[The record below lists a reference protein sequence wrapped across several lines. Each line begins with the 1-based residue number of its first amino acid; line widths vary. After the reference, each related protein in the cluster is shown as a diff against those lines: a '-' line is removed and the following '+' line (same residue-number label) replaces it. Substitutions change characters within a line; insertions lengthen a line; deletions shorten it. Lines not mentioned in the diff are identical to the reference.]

1 MKEQRR
7 DNKGRI
13 LHTGESQRKDGK
25 YLFKYVDAF
34 GKTRSKYSWRLT
46 PSDVTPKGKRDK
58 LSLREIEQQIRLDI
72 ADGIDTIGGK
82 ISLCQLYAKQNT
94 QRANVKKSTQTQRK
108 HLMRLLEEDELGA
121 RSIDSIRLSDAKEW
135 ALRMKKKGYGYQSI
149 SNYKR
154 SLNASFRIAI
164 ADDLVRKNPFDFKL
178 NEVLEDDTKT
188 RPVLTEEQEENL
200 LSFVSMD
207 RVYRKYYDVIV
218 ILLKTGL
225 RISELCGL
233 TKQDIDLRNGIIHVN
248 HQLLYSKGT
257 GYYIETPKTKSG
269 VRDVPMS
276 EEVKQAFERVMER
289 KQKSK
294 PITIDGYSYF
304 LFLNGKGEPMTNN
317 YYTTTFSNLTKKY
330 NRYNQDK
337 LPKITPHILRHTFC
351 TRLANKNM
359 NPKSLQ
365 YIMGHSNISIT
376 LNLYAHVSMESVKEE
391 LRNMIA

>member
-34 GKTRSKYSWRLT
+34 RKTRSKYSWRLT

-58 LSLREIEQQIRLDI
+58 LSLREMEQQIRRDI
-72 ADGIDTIGGK
+72 ADGIDTTGGK

-121 RSIDSIRLSDAKEW
+121 RSIDSIRLSDSKEW
-135 ALRMKKKGYGYQSI
+135 ALRMKNKGYGYQSI

-154 SLNASFRIAI
+154 SLNALFRIAI
-164 ADDLVRKNPFDFKL
+164 EDDLVRKNPFDFKL
-178 NEVLEDDTKT
+178 NEVLEDDTKP

-233 TKQDIDLRNGIIHVN
+233 TKQDIDLKNGIIHVN

-294 PITIDGYSYF
+294 PITIDGYSHF

-365 YIMGHSNISIT
+365 YIM
-376 LNLYAHVSMESVKEE
+376 E
-391 LRNMIA
+391 